1 MAEAKAKDNSKMY
14 IAGLI
19 ILVILVGAA
28 WYIQKQ
34 KNKKLEAAKGGS
46 RTGGDLP
53 SGAGSMKG
61 NDAPVNNDDKSS
73 SSMEGNDGASGLGD
87 PK

>member
-1 MAEAKAKDNSKMY
+1 MAEPKAKDNSKMY

-28 WYIQKQ
+28 WYVQKQ
-34 KNKKLEAAKGGS
+34 KNKKLEDAAKGGA

-53 SGAGSMKG
+53 ADAATKG
-61 NDAPVNNDDKSS
+61 RTDVVSRS
-73 SSMEGNDGASGLGD
+73 H
-87 PK
+87 